1 MAQPEEKEAPTKD
14 EKAPAPKKPKKKLDN
29 KLAGDIKKKKKLK
42 KTPKKKGKA
51 KAKKK
56 SDYTPPKKHTEKKT
70 ALEHFGHVV
79 SDLGYKD
86 QLVFFLNAMWSEH
99 GEGEAKQC
107 EEMYGWACKF
117 EELGENAKNS
127 KHDLDDFQA
136 ARFLEANGKTMT
148 VIERRTQL
156 REIDIDQNNRMG
168 MLEWLV
174 YHFKTDILTL
184 MNRPQGTNAALK
196 SAEKALKAVLK
207 EIKKIEDEKK

>member
-42 KTPKKKGKA
+42 KTPKKKGKGKA
-51 KAKKK
+51 KKKK

-156 REIDIDQNNRMG
+156 RDIDIDGNNRMG
-168 MLEWLV
+168 ILEWLV
-174 YHFKTDILTL
+174 HHYKVNVDVL
-184 MNRPQGTNAALK
+184 MARPQVTNEEVKKAEVALQ
-196 SAEKALKAVLK
+196 
-207 EIKKIEDEKK
+207 